1 MKSKILQISFLIC
14 LSNNVS
20 FSQDLINKTDGV
32 EIKVKVVEIDDTNI
46 KYKKFENQSGPV
58 YSISKKDV
66 DRIKYENGS
75 IDNFSVDTEAPS
87 ATTTKASTGAAKFDI
102 NDENTVKQIE
112 AIAKYAGETILS
124 KCAGKTDNQT
134 TEIYY
139 DGVFQD
145 QFTSELVIPIRIKW
159 QPKNIS
165 GDSKWVRGTVK
176 VAPDGRKTWSYQN
189 DSGGWFGRC
198 AKGMRDL

>member
-32 EIKVKVVEIDDTNI
+32 EIKVKVIEIDDTNI
-46 KYKKFENQSGPV
+46 KYKKFDNQSGPV
-58 YSISKKDV
+58 YSISKKEV

-75 IDNFSVDTEAPS
+75 IDNFSVDAEAPS
-87 ATTTKASTGAAKFDI
+87 TTTTKASTGATKFDI
-102 NDENTVKQIE
+102 NDENTIKQIE

-124 KCAGKTDNQT
+124 KCTGKTDNQT

-145 QFTSELVIPIRIKW
+145 QFTNELVIPIRIKW

-176 VAPDGRKTWSYQN
+176 VTPDGRKTWSYQN
-189 DSGGWFGRC
+189 DSGGWFGKC
-198 AKGMRDL
+198 AKGMKDL

>member
-1 MKSKILQISFLIC
+1 MKTRILQISFLIFSANTIC
-14 LSNNVS
+14 
-20 FSQDLINKTDGV
+20 FSQDIITRTDGKEFSV
-32 EIKVKVVEIDDTNI
+32 RVIEIEETAI
-46 KYKKFENQSGPV
+46 KYKRFDNQTGPV
-58 YSISKKDV
+58 YSISKKEV

-75 IDNFSVDTEAPS
+75 IDNFTAEPEAS
-87 ATTTKASTGAAKFDI
+87 APNVEKASTGASKFDI

-139 DGVFQD
+139 DGIFQD
-145 QFTSELVIPIRIKW
+145 QFTNELVIPIRIKW

-165 GDSKWVRGTVK
+165 GDSKWVKGTVK
-176 VAPDGRKTWSYQN
+176 VSPDGRKTWSYQN
-189 DSGGWFGRC
+189 DSGGWFGKC
-198 AKGMRDL
+198 AKGMKDL

>member
-32 EIKVKVVEIDDTNI
+32 EIKVKVIEIDDTNI
-46 KYKKFENQSGPV
+46 KYKKFDNQSGPV
-58 YSISKKDV
+58 YSISKKEV

-75 IDNFSVDTEAPS
+75 IDNFSVDAEEPS
-87 ATTTKASTGAAKFDI
+87 TTTTKASTGATKFDI
-102 NDENTVKQIE
+102 NDENTIKQIE

-124 KCAGKTDNQT
+124 KCTGKTDNQT

-145 QFTSELVIPIRIKW
+145 QFTNELVIPIRIKW

-176 VAPDGRKTWSYQN
+176 VTPDGRKTWSYQN
-189 DSGGWFGRC
+189 DSGGWFGKC
-198 AKGMRDL
+198 AKGMKDL